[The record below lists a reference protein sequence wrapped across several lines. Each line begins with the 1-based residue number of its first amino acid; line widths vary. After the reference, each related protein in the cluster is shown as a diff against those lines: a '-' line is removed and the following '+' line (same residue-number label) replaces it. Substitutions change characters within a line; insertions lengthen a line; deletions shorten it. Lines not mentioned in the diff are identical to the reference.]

1 MILHFQDLQADITL
15 NAIVLGEA
23 LINDAVAVV
32 LVAALEE
39 YDRLIL
45 FEGERLEV
53 EFVIYAIVKFFA
65 VFFAAFGFG
74 SMIGILNALL
84 TKFTQLK
91 DFPLLETS
99 LFVLMSF
106 SSYLLAE
113 AFSCSGIVAILFC
126 GIFQAHYTFHNL
138 SKESQ
143 IRTKQFFEILN
154 FLSENFIFSY
164 LGVSMF
170 TFMKHR
176 FNFIFI
182 FGSFV
187 GIAAGRLLCV
197 YPLSALLNVGRK
209 NKISCN
215 VSQLVSFI
223 IIRAVNPTI
232 VTILV
237 LHGYMFIIFSFNIC
251 YGLLAYV
258 EQWPLPY
265 LFATLSVK

>member
-1 MILHFQDLQADITL
+1 M
-15 NAIVLGEA
+15 GEA

-32 LVAALEE
+32 LVSALEE

-45 FEGERLEV
+45 FEGERFEA
-53 EFVIYAIVKFFA
+53 EFVIYAILKFFA

-74 SMIGILNALL
+74 ALIGCINALL
-84 TKFTQLK
+84 TKFTHLK
-91 DFPLLETS
+91 EFPLLETS
-99 LFVLMSF
+99 LFILMSF

-113 AFSCSGIVAILFC
+113 AFSTSGIVAILFC

-138 SKESQ
+138 SKESRV
-143 IRTKQFFEILN
+143 RTKQFFEILN

-182 FGSFV
+182 FGSFI

-197 YPLSALLNVGRK
+197 YPLSALLNLGRK
-209 NKISCN
+209 NKIPCN
-215 VSQLVSFI
+215 VSRFIFPLNTSFAI
-223 IIRAVNPTI
+223 I
-232 VTILV
+232 
-237 LHGYMFIIFSFNIC
+237 YF
-251 YGLLAYV
+251 V
-258 EQWPLPY
+258 ERNSIQ
-265 LFATLSVK
+265 

>member
-1 MILHFQDLQADITL
+1 MFYFLPFLLEFILLCYYLQELQADVTL

-45 FEGERLEV
+45 FEGERLEAQ
-53 EFVIYAIVKFFA
+53 FVIYAIMKFFG

-74 SMIGILNALL
+74 ALVGCINALL
-84 TKFTQLK
+84 TKFTHLRE
-91 DFPLLETS
+91 FPLLETS
-99 LFVLMSF
+99 LFILMSF

-113 AFSCSGIVAILFC
+113 AFSTSGIVAILFC

-138 SKESQ
+138 SKESRV
-143 IRTKQFFEILN
+143 RTKQFFEILN

-182 FGSFV
+182 FGSFI
-187 GIAAGRLLCV
+187 GIAVGRLLCV
-197 YPLSALLNVGRK
+197 YPLSALLNCGRK
-209 NKISCN
+209 NKIPCN
-215 VSQLVSFI
+215 VSRKAFYLILNIVLSF
-223 IIRAVNPTI
+223 
-232 VTILV
+232 LLKV
-237 LHGYMFIIFSFNIC
+237 L
-251 YGLLAYV
+251 
-258 EQWPLPY
+258 
-265 LFATLSVK
+265 